1 MSVIVIG
8 DRAVGKTHMALT
20 LAKKDEGLR
29 VKIVDPSY
37 KALREELQSIDTG
50 EMVPTREMIK
60 REVKLEVEL
69 NHRKIIKSFWVD
81 TPGDCWETEW
91 QEKNEDDWND
101 LKQEIGQNTGIILL
115 LPPYQEIVSKLL
127 LKKASPVMTLDREQL
142 MNSEKWC
149 NNLEDWLKFFNKH
162 CSRVDNIAICL
173 HKADLFCQS
182 LDDEARTMQ
191 GHPVERQ
198 RQVRNRYFAVAKE
211 VINRNNR
218 EVRPFQFFVTSISD
232 RTLLEAPWLYLSR
245 FIQDLR
251 STAIYGT

>member
-50 EMVPTREMIK
+50 EMVPTRKMIK

-81 TPGDCWETEW
+81 TPGEWWETEW
-91 QEKNEDDWND
+91 QRDHYTAWND
-101 LKQEIGQNTGIILL
+101 FKQKIGQNIGIILL

-142 MNSEKWC
+142 MNREKWC

-173 HKADLFCQS
+173 HKADLFCES
-182 LDDEARTMQ
+182 LEDEARKTE
-191 GHPVERQ
+191 GNPVDRQ
-198 RQVRNRYFAVAKE
+198 TQVRNGYFAVAKE

-218 EVRPFQFFVTSISD
+218 EARPFQFFVTSISH
-232 RTLLEAPWLYLSR
+232 RTLLEAPWLYLSPYILYHR
-245 FIQDLR
+245 
-251 STAIYGT
+251 

>member
-8 DRAVGKTHMALT
+8 DRAVGKSHMGLAL
-20 LAKKDEGLR
+20 AHPNQKSKVR
-29 VKIVDPSY
+29 IIDPSY
-37 KALREELQSIDTG
+37 GTLREELQDVDTG
-50 EMVPTREMIK
+50 YMVPTREIIE
-60 REVKLEVEL
+60 RPVELEVDL
-69 NHRKIIKSFWVD
+69 SHTHRIKSLWVD
-81 TPGDCWETEW
+81 TPGEWWETEW
-91 QEKNEDDWND
+91 QRDHYTAWND
-101 LKQEIGQNTGIILL
+101 FKQKIGQNIGIILL

-142 MNSEKWC
+142 MNREKWC

-182 LDDEARTMQ
+182 LDDEATKMQ

-198 RQVRNRYFAVAKE
+198 KQVRNRYFAVAKE

-218 EVRPFQFFVTSISD
+218 EVRPFQFFITSISN
-232 RTLLEAPWLYLSR
+232 RILLEAPWLYLSP
-245 FIQDLR
+245 FILHYR
-251 STAIYGT
+251 